1 MYFIK
6 EIRTAKGLSQEK
18 LAQLSGVSR
27 ATISYLETHNHAI
40 TSTGTLLK
48 IAQALGCKVSDI
60 FVA

>member
-6 EIRTAKGLSQEK
+6 EMRTAKKLSQAE
-18 LAQLSGVSR
+18 LAKRSGVSR
-27 ATISYLETHNHAI
+27 ATISYLETHNDAK

-48 IAQALGCKVSDI
+48 IAKALGCKVSDI

>member
-6 EIRTAKGLSQEK
+6 EMRTAKKLSQAE
-18 LAQLSGVSR
+18 LAQRSGVSR
-27 ATISYLETHNHAI
+27 ATIAYLETHNDAK

-48 IAQALGCKVSDI
+48 IAKALGCKVSDI